1 MIDLDKILNDALT
14 KEVQSRAT
22 NGIAAATD
30 SKGNFQSLAFGEAFK
45 VGDMQQPRVFRIASM
60 SKSFLAAEAHL
71 LHEVGTLNLHDP
83 VSEWLPDARLTW
95 QGRLAKVTL
104 ADLLANRS
112 GLPEDNAW
120 ADRNLGMTRDD
131 FGTMLTDGL
140 ELAAWPGAMYQYSN
154 IGQAIVGAAIEEAT
168 GSTVAE
174 LVRDDFL
181 KPLGL
186 TSTAYTPEEL
196 SHCTIVPGMRTFD
209 DGKTFTEEPFVGDGA
224 LSCIGG
230 MYSDAIDMTVWA
242 QHLHAGF
249 GYGYGKFNAPD
260 LAPVERKAMQSPHTS
275 IPLTAEQHE
284 RLDSF
289 AYGHGLMVEQHKKFG
304 RIVQHSGGLP
314 GFSSHMRWHVA
325 TGTTVIVFGNSDSF
339 GASVRATEILDRML
353 EEADIGADFL
363 PAWPSAISAAAQ
375 ADEVIQ
381 GGDFAG
387 LAAFAADNVL
397 RDVPAEVRARRL
409 DELLEKAGPVLP
421 EQLNFME
428 RMRPRANAAEVQWTI
443 ACASGEL
450 TCTARMTPHA
460 KPLLQQLT
468 IT

>member
-1 MIDLDKILNDALT
+1 MIDLDKILSDALT

-30 SKGNFQSLAFGEAFK
+30 SQGRFQSYAFGDAFK
-45 VGDMQQPRVFRIASM
+45 VGEMQQPRVFRIASM

-71 LHEVGTLNLHDP
+71 LHELGTLNLHDQ

-95 QGRLAKVTL
+95 QGRPAKVTL

-131 FGTMLTDGL
+131 FGTMLADGL
-140 ELAAWPGAMYQYSN
+140 ELAAWPGATYQYSN
-154 IGQAIVGAAIEEAT
+154 IGQAIVGAAIEEAA

-174 LVRDDFL
+174 LVREDFL

-196 SHCTIVPGMRTFD
+196 NHCTIVPGMRTFD
-209 DGKTFTEEPFVGDGA
+209 DGKTFTEEPIVGDGA
-224 LSCIGG
+224 LACIGG

-249 GYGYGKFNAPD
+249 GYGKFSGAD
-260 LAPVERKAMQSPHTS
+260 LAPAERVAMQSPHTS

-284 RLDSF
+284 RLDWF
-289 AYGHGLMVEQHKKFG
+289 AYGHGLMVEHHKTFG

-314 GFSSHMRWHVA
+314 GFSSHFRWHVA
-325 TGTTVIVFGNSDSF
+325 TGSSVVVLGNSDSF

-353 EEADIGADFL
+353 EEGDIGADFI
-363 PAWPSAISAAAQ
+363 PAWPSSISAAAQ

-381 GGDFAG
+381 SGDFSG
-387 LAAFAADNVL
+387 LVAFAADNVL

-409 DELLEKAGPVLP
+409 GELLEKVGPVLP
-421 EQLNFME
+421 KQLNFTE
-428 RMRPRANAAEVQWTI
+428 RMRQRPNAAEVQWTI
-443 ACASGEL
+443 ACASGAL
-450 TCTARMTPHA
+450 VCNARMTPHA
-460 KPLLQQLT
+460 TPLLQQLT
-468 IT
+468 ITI